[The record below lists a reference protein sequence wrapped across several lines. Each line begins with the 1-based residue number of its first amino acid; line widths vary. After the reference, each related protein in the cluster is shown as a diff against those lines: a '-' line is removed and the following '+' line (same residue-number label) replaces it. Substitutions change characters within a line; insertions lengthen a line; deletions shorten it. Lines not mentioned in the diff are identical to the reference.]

1 MLLTNNIFILIEL
14 IIFISIAYQ
23 DEKEQEISV
32 YKLAILAA
40 VTITKISIAK
50 TISFNTIFFSNI
62 LYILIYFISK
72 KAMGLG
78 DLFLNGIIG
87 LNFLGIQSYFY
98 YFTMTFILASCHN
111 IILIILKKVK
121 LNSYIAF
128 AKYMII
134 AYEIFQLGGYFV

>member
-14 IIFISIAYQ
+14 IIFIPIAYQ